1 MMVMVIIVTPAQGWM
16 ERSVAELAQMM
27 RQGKVAASTLVEEG
41 LQKQDRGEGRPQ
53 RLHND

>member
-41 LQKQDRGEGRPQ
+41 LQKQD
-53 RLHND
+53 